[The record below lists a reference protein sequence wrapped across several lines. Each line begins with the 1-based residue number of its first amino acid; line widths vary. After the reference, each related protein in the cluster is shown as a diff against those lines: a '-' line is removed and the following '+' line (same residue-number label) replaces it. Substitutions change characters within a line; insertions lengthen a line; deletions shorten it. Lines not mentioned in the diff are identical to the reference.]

1 MGTNLWE
8 CGILVGWSVG
18 SDSESL
24 QRVQFKS
31 FYRTQVSLG
40 SVLWVPVSLTTY
52 IQELWLRLC

>member
-24 QRVQFKS
+24 QRVQVKS
-31 FYRTQVSLG
+31 FSSTTVLLGRYVSNR
-40 SVLWVPVSLTTY
+40 PRKAVSDSD
-52 IQELWLRLC
+52 R